1 MSRNRERGGS
11 KLKAI
16 LWLLVLVAGVFT
28 AFKVIPAYIN
38 NYSLQDKMQTEARF
52 ATVNRR
58 TEEDIRD
65 VIFKEIQELG
75 IPAHREDIKVEASS
89 RGVKISVDY
98 TVNVDLKVYQLK
110 LHFNPAAENRSLY

>member
-16 LWLLVLVAGVFT
+16 LWLLVFVAGALT
-28 AFKVIPAYIN
+28 AFKVVPVYID
-38 NYSLQDKMQTEARF
+38 NYSLQDKMLTEARF
-52 ATVNRR
+52 ATVNHP
-58 TEEDIRD
+58 TEDRIRD
-65 VIFKEIQELG
+65 DIFKEIQELE

-110 LHFNPAAENRSLY
+110 LHFSPAVDNRSLY

>member
-11 KLKAI
+11 RLKAI
-16 LWLLVLVAGVFT
+16 FWLLVLVAGGFT
-28 AFKVIPAYIN
+28 AFKVVPVYID

-52 ATVNRR
+52 ATVNRP
-58 TEEDIRD
+58 TEDHIRD
-65 VIFKEIQELG
+65 VIFKEIQDLE
-75 IPAHREDIKVEASS
+75 IPAHREDIKVEASP

-110 LHFNPAAENRSLY
+110 LHFNPAVDNRSLY